1 MPSATI
7 KDHQKTAAILC
18 PAGTQM
24 GVSEARMK
32 RGEPLRFR
40 DSVPIRVCFWLI
52 KTFGIFFP
60 DLSLFFPDKCLSSAG
75 SFGFYLSN
83 SLGYQPSISGPLPGC
98 VPSAFLGI
106 PRRLY
111 GPGTA
116 TQRYHYALHIIPGF
130 TREKTGKNLK
140 FSEACRGFPRVRAS
154 GPVSRLSLRPPIR
167 VVFASRIRYHSPGP
181 PLRSCRSVLHFRPC
195 LCKEAFCFLPLPL

>member
-52 KTFGIFFP
+52 KTFGVFFP

-98 VPSAFLGI
+98 VPNTFRAISRQF
-106 PRRLY
+106 Y
-111 GPGTA
+111 GP
-116 TQRYHYALHIIPGF
+116 
-130 TREKTGKNLK
+130 
-140 FSEACRGFPRVRAS
+140 
-154 GPVSRLSLRPPIR
+154 
-167 VVFASRIRYHSPGP
+167 
-181 PLRSCRSVLHFRPC
+181 
-195 LCKEAFCFLPLPL
+195 